1 MVRNKIGDFY
11 RAAQRRETL
20 VDDWDP
26 YESLDDPLVLQM
38 SSIDVWRA
46 LRRLPSQHCEPLLLT
61 FWCDLTSA
69 EAAQALGIREGTLRV
84 RLHRAKRAF
93 LCEYCPD
100 GVAPA
105 TSDSA
110 KGVAAWIAQSD

>member
-1 MVRNKIGDFY
+1 MRNKIGDFY
-11 RAAQRRETL
+11 RAAERRETL

-26 YESLDDPLVLQM
+26 YQSLDDPLVRQLA
-38 SSIDVWRA
+38 SIDVWRI
-46 LRRLPSQHCEPLLLT
+46 LRRLPSQHSEPLLLA

-93 LCEYCPD
+93 LSEY
-100 GVAPA
+100 G
-105 TSDSA
+105 SESSA
-110 KGVAAWIAQSD
+110 AASGEADKGVAAWIAQSD